1 MADKIATEVNPEVHG
16 HAGPARCYQLDP
28 PLNGA
33 EFVTVWV
40 QDAFGSSGPE
50 AVVVAAV
57 GPSGAAASLMRL
69 PGSYVGAEPTHSG
82 ALFLSGY
89 RIVIPE
95 PEPEVQETDG
105 A

>member
-1 MADKIATEVNPEVHG
+1 MEKIATEVNADVG
-16 HAGPARCYQLDP
+16 GRAGPARCYRLDP
-28 PLNGA
+28 PLAGA
-33 EFVTVWV
+33 ELVTVWV

-50 AVVVAAV
+50 AVVVQARNET
-57 GPSGAAASLMRL
+57 GAPLNMTRL